1 MSNVSTHVPTGSLSV
16 RRISWG
22 IVGGLAGGVGFGI
35 LMQLMDI
42 IPMVA
47 MLVGSESPVVGWLV
61 HLAISAFIGA
71 SYAVL
76 FGRWATSVGPAV
88 LIGLAYGVF
97 WWVLGALTLMPA
109 RLGMDLFAFNTMA
122 WQSLIGHLIYGAILG
137 AVFALL
143 VRRTAH

>member
-1 MSNVSTHVPTGSLSV
+1 
-16 RRISWG
+16 
-22 IVGGLAGGVGFGI
+22 
-35 LMQLMDI
+35 
-42 IPMVA
+42 
-47 MLVGSESPVVGWLV
+47 
-61 HLAISAFIGA
+61 
-71 SYAVL
+71 VL